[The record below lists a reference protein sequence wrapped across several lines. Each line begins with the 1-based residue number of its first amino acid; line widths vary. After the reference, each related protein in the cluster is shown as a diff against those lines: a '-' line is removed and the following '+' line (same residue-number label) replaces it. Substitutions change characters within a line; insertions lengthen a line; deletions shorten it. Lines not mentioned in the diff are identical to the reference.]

1 MYVNVCVNVVILQQ
15 YLTDYNRN
23 RTAKHNGQAC
33 GDRIA

>member
-23 RTAKHNGQAC
+23 RTALGKEQPC
-33 GDRIA
+33 VFRIA